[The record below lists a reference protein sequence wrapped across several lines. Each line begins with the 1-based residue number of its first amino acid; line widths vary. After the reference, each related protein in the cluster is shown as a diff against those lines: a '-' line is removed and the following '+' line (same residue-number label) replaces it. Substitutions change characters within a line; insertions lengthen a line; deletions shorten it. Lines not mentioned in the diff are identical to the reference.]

1 MESVKMLKIETLN
14 LTDSFS
20 PCFQDPNQVLISMF
34 TVFLSFIVSKN
45 QVKVDFVVYY
55 VEYIGPAT
63 RDQ

>member
-1 MESVKMLKIETLN
+1 MLKIETLI

-20 PCFQDPNQVLISMF
+20 PCFQDLNQVLSMF

-45 QVKVDFVVYY
+45 QVKDDFVAYY
-55 VEYIGPAT
+55 VEHIGPAT